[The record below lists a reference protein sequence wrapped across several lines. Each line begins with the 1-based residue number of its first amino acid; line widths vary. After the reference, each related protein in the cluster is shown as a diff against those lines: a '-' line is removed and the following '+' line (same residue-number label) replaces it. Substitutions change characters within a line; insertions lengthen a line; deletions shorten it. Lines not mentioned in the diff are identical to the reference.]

1 MAAEDRGT
9 VRIKMPIPIFAK
21 ANLKRLRG
29 RAYISWSPRRESKAD
44 VGALHNIV

>member
-21 ANLKRLRG
+21 ANLERLRG
-29 RAYISWSPRRESKAD
+29 SWSPGSELKAD
-44 VGALHNIV
+44 VGALQNIA